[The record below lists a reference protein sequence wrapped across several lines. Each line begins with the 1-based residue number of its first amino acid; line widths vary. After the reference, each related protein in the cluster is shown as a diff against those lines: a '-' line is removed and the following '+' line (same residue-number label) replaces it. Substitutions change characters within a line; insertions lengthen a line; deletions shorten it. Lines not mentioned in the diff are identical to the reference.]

1 MSTIRNDKQT
11 DTSRKL
17 LQYVLSCDNINPDE
31 VLNDSMTMKQ
41 IKQNFIQKI
50 LENHP
55 YDIYYSAS
63 EKAWRT
69 YLRDDTKKNKRK
81 PIKRSSKENLENYLV
96 NYYVEQQQIVTTKNI
111 TLQNSYEKWLI
122 FRRDCTSV
130 KNKTI
135 KENMNDW
142 NKYFR
147 NTELADMPIKDI
159 KPIVLIRFF
168 RTLTKD
174 RNITYKRISNARSVL
189 NGIFSWAIEEEI
201 IEHNPISD
209 VNFNTFSYKPVEE
222 QTDNVFTEQE
232 VIILLTYLQDISDEP
247 YALAIQLF
255 FYLFIRIGEMK
266 AIRWSDIDWQ
276 ERTIYLHNQALL
288 ENDFN
293 DDLTFSSRKVVI
305 SDQMKGGTSKGY
317 RKEHLT
323 EQALVILQK
332 ARAINPSG
340 EYVFE
345 PNGKLMTTDRFNR
358 RLEKYCKECGIKY
371 HSSHKIRFY
380 CASTAYNGNNLATI
394 SKLMGHSQI
403 ATTLHY
409 LRHVDKGNDS
419 IQAFE
424 HLGLGT
430 STL

>member
-1 MSTIRNDKQT
+1 MDNSIIKELQ
-11 DTSRKL
+11 L
-17 LQYVLSCDNINPDE
+17 LSDCANIPLSE
-31 VLNDSMTMKQ
+31 VLKDDKTMKQ
-41 IKQNFIQKI
+41 IKKELVQKI

-55 YDIYYSAS
+55 YNIYYSES

-69 YLRDDTKKNKRK
+69 YLPDETKKNKRK

-96 NYYVEQQQIVTTKNI
+96 NYYVEQNRLLDRQNI
-111 TLQNSYEKWLI
+111 TLQQAYEEWLI
-122 FRRDCTSV
+122 FRRDYTSA
-130 KNKTI
+130 KTKTI

-142 NKYFR
+142 NKFFKDSD
-147 NTELADMPIKDI
+147 LANMPITEI
-159 KPIVLIRFF
+159 KPIILIRFF
-168 RTLTKD
+168 RSMTKD
-174 RNITYKRISNARSVL
+174 RTITYKRMSNARSVL

-201 IEHNPISD
+201 IEHNPVSD
-209 VNFNTFSYKPVEE
+209 VNFKTFTYKPVEE
-222 QTDNVFTEQE
+222 QTDNVFTEQDT
-232 VIILLTYLQDISDEP
+232 ITLLTYLQGISDEP

-266 AIRWSDIDWQ
+266 AIRWDDINWD
-276 ERTIYLHNQALL
+276 EKTIYLHTQALVD
-288 ENDFN
+288 NDLK
-293 DDLTFSSRKVVI
+293 DDLTFSRRKVVV

-323 EQALVILQK
+323 EQAISILKK
-332 ARAINPSG
+332 AKKLNPHG

-358 RLEKYCKECGIKY
+358 RLQKYCNECGVEY

-380 CASTAYNGNNLATI
+380 CASTAYDGNNLAII
-394 SKLMGHSQI
+394 SKLMGHSQV

-409 LRHVDKGNDS
+409 LRNVDKGNDS

-424 HLGLGT
+424 HLGLG
-430 STL
+430 SNSL